1 MTKLN
6 FLLGLL
12 TLATITLVAQDGD
25 DDVLGRE
32 SSRNLIRTTIPF
44 ITIAP
49 DSRAGAMGDA
59 GVATSP
65 DLSSQNWNAAK
76 YTFMPVKTGFAV
88 SYTPWLRSL
97 GVNDLNLAYLSGFYS
112 FDGAQA
118 ISAGLRYFSLGEV
131 IFTQGPNDP
140 GLSVNPY
147 EFAIDIGYSRKFS
160 EYFSSA
166 LVFRYIRSDIAGGQ
180 GIIGNTEYNPGYSF
194 AADISGYY
202 QRPITI
208 GETDAEMAFGYNIS
222 NIGTKMSYT
231 TDDNKQFIPTN
242 LKLGGRLSLSM
253 DEYNAISF
261 TLDINKLLVPSP
273 PLRSVENPDSILA
286 GEEDDVGVIPGMIQ
300 SFYDAPDGFKEEMR
314 ELMFSFGTE
323 YWYRDQFAL
332 RAGYFHEHEL
342 KGSRKYFTAGAGIKL
357 NVISL
362 DFSYLFPAQGG
373 RNNPLANTMRFTLGF
388 SFE

>member
-6 FLLGLL
+6 FLLASLL
-12 TLATITLVAQDGD
+12 ITSFALTAQDD
-25 DDVLGRE
+25 EDVLGRQD
-32 SSRNLIRTTIPF
+32 SRNLIRTTIPF

-76 YTFMPVKTGFAV
+76 YTFMPNKMGFAV

-97 GVNDLNLAYLSGFYS
+97 GVNDLNLAYLSGFYQ
-112 FDGAQA
+112 FDGSQA
-118 ISAGLRYFSLGEV
+118 ISLGLRYFSLGDV

-140 GLSVNPY
+140 GITVNPN
-147 EFAIDIGYSRKFS
+147 EFAMDVGYSRKFS

-180 GIIGNTEYNPGYSF
+180 GLIGTTEYNPGFSF

-202 QRPITI
+202 QRAITL
-208 GETDAEMAFGYNIS
+208 GDNDAEMAFGFNIS

-242 LKLGGRLSLSM
+242 LKLGGRLSLDM

-273 PLRSVENPDSILA
+273 PLRSTENPDSIIA
-286 GEEDDVGVIPGMIQ
+286 GHTDDVGVIQGMIQ

-314 ELMFSFGTE
+314 EIMLSFGVE

-332 RAGYFHEHEL
+332 RAGYFHENEL

-357 NVISL
+357 NVLSL